1 MKKVLFAAFASL
13 VSSFAFAQEPLPA
26 AEFNIATYNIRL
38 PARSDSLEGNG
49 WGTRLPHLAGLIR
62 FHDFDIF
69 GTQEGVSHQLDS
81 LKSRLSGYDFIGVGR
96 DDGKK
101 GGEHAAIF
109 YDTAVFDVLDH
120 GDFWLSETPDRPS
133 LGWDAACRRVCTWGH
148 FLHKPSGRQFL
159 YFNLH
164 MDHIGVKARQES
176 VALIKQKIKDFP
188 IKGLPVFLSGDFN
201 IDQNNPLIAGICDD
215 GTFKDSYLSAAYV
228 YEPNGTF
235 NNFNPQGFTA
245 SRIDHIFVSPEV
257 EVEKYGILTDTYRVA
272 PDGSDARFDDS
283 MNVNVATYIP
293 RTPSDHYPVM
303 LRVNIR

>member
-1 MKKVLFAAFASL
+1 MKKLLAVLFAAVAICASAES
-13 VSSFAFAQEPLPA
+13 VLPP

-38 PARSDSLEGNG
+38 PAHSDSVAGNG

-69 GTQEGVSHQLDS
+69 GTQEGVCHQLDS
-81 LKSRLSGYDFIGVGR
+81 LKSRLPGYEYIGVAR
-96 DDGKK
+96 DDGKRN
-101 GGEHAAIF
+101 GEHAAIF
-109 YDTAVFDVLDH
+109 YDTAIFEVLDH

-148 FLHKPSGRQFL
+148 FIHKPSGREFL

-164 MDHIGVKARQES
+164 MDHIGVKAREES
-176 VALIKQKIKDFP
+176 VALIKRKIKDFH

-215 GTFKDSYLSAAYV
+215 GIFKDSYLSAGYV

-235 NNFNPQGFTA
+235 NNFNPRGFTA
-245 SRIDHIFVSPEV
+245 SRIDHIFVSPDV
-257 EVEKYGILTDTYRVA
+257 EVVKYGILTDTYRVA
-272 PDGSDARFDDS
+272 PEGSKARFDDS
-283 MNVNVATYIP
+283 LNVNVADYTS
-293 RTPSDHYPVM
+293 RVPSDHYPVM
-303 LRVNIR
+303 LRVVIR

>member
-1 MKKVLFAAFASL
+1 MAATLCTQAQNAS
-13 VSSFAFAQEPLPA
+13 
-26 AEFNIATYNIRL
+26 FNVATYNLRQQNGNDD
-38 PARSDSLEGNG
+38 AAGNG
-49 WGTRLPHLAGLIR
+49 WEQRAPIVAQLIQ

-69 GTQEGVSHQLDS
+69 GTQEGFKHQLDD
-81 LKSRLSGYDFIGVGR
+81 LQKALPGYSYIGVGR
-96 DDGKK
+96 DDGHDA
-101 GGEHAAIF
+101 GEHSAIF
-109 YDTAVFDVLDH
+109 YRDDLFDLLDH